1 MRRNGN
7 LSRAHGRGRGLT
19 QEILKYQTLHL
30 VLANYCDSQAFNV
43 IILQYFGSKY
53 TSIHLPRGVFGFKF
67 EKSNVLCPSGRRGG
81 DYNTLDLAKICNFP
95 NSLYKYRFSTLS
107 ITSY

>member
-7 LSRAHGRGRGLT
+7 LSRATAAASLT

-53 TSIHLPRGVFGFKF
+53 TPIHLPRGVFGFKF
-67 EKSNVLCPSGRRGG
+67 EKSNVPSGRRGLQ
-81 DYNTLDLAKICNFP
+81 YSRSRKDLQLSQF
-95 NSLYKYRFSTLS
+95 SL
-107 ITSY
+107 